1 MRTDEYFVLDGVL
14 GVRTHLSLANLVQR
28 VLLVFRSLVFGFM
41 ERSTVMALAFLKKMT
56 VAFLINENF

>member
-14 GVRTHLSLANLVQR
+14 GVRAHLSLANLVQR

-41 ERSTVMALAFLKKMT
+41 ERSTVIALAFLKKMT
-56 VAFLINENF
+56 VAFLIYENF

>member
-1 MRTDEYFVLDGVL
+1 MCTDEYFVLDGVL
-14 GVRTHLSLANLVQR
+14 GVRTHLSLAHLVQR